1 MAAMHD
7 STFLDSRDF
16 ARIARAIRYIDANF
30 RTQPRLAAIAAQA
43 RLSEFHFN
51 RLFRRW
57 AGITPKQYLGFV
69 TARAA
74 RAALA
79 STPSVLE
86 ASFAVGLSGPSRLHD
101 LIVTL
106 DGVTP
111 GELKGGG
118 FGLRLDCGFS
128 DTPFGRALL
137 ASTARGVSHLSFVDP
152 GEASA
157 PPSRSSRRSG
167 RRRSSR
173 RDDEAAAALAAR
185 IWDAPA
191 RAAAPLRL
199 AVRGTN
205 FQLKVWQ
212 ALLET
217 RATGPTSYQAL
228 AGAAGVAGG
237 ARAVGNAVG
246 SNPVAWLI
254 PCHNVLHEGRHA
266 RAAIAGGPNASAP
279 CSPGRP
285 CTRRPR
291 AASVWSRPPL
301 PEGHPLRHNRVRPA
315 STYAGPASRDVRR
328 QTLVI

>member
-30 RTQPRLAAIAAQA
+30 RAQPRLATVAAQA

-57 AGITPKQYLGFV
+57 AGVTPKQYLAFV

-101 LIVTL
+101 LMVTL

-118 FGLRLDCGFS
+118 FGLQLDCGFS

-137 ASTARGVSHLSFVDP
+137 ASTTRGVSHLSFVEP
-152 GEASA
+152 GGERAALAQLSA
-157 PPSRSSRRSG
+157 QWPQAQL
-167 RRRSSR
+167 R
-173 RDDEAAAALAAR
+173 RDDPAAAALAAR

-191 RAAAPLRL
+191 HAAAPLRL

-205 FQLKVWQ
+205 FQLKVWE

-217 RATGPTSYQAL
+217 HATGPTSYQAL
-228 AGAAGVAGG
+228 AGAAGAAGG

-254 PCHNVLHEGRHA
+254 PCHNVLLKDGSLGGYRWGA
-266 RAAIAGGPNASAP
+266 DRKRAMLAWQ
-279 CSPGRP
+279 
-285 CTRRPR
+285 TLHPR
-291 AASVWSRPPL
+291 APDSVRLGAAVSP
-301 PEGHPLRHNRVRPA
+301 
-315 STYAGPASRDVRR
+315 
-328 QTLVI
+328 

>member
-1 MAAMHD
+1 MVAMHD
-7 STFLDSRDF
+7 SSFLDSRDF

-30 RTQPRLAAIAAQA
+30 RAQPRLGAIAAQA

-57 AGITPKQYLGFV
+57 AGVTPKQYLAFV

-74 RAALA
+74 RAALV

-101 LIVTL
+101 LMVTL

-111 GELKGGG
+111 GELKDGG
-118 FGLRLDCGFS
+118 FGLQLDCGFS

-137 ASTARGVSHLSFVDP
+137 ASTTRGVSHLSFVEP
-152 GEASA
+152 GSERAA
-157 PPSRSSRRSG
+157 LAELTAQWPQAQLV
-167 RRRSSR
+167 
-173 RDDEAAAALAAR
+173 RDDEAAAALAER

-217 RATGPTSYQAL
+217 HATGPTSYQAL
-228 AGAAGVAGG
+228 AGAAGVAGA
-237 ARAVGNAVG
+237 ARAVGNALG
-246 SNPVAWLI
+246 SNPVAWLV
-254 PCHNVLHEGRHA
+254 PCHNVLLKDGSLGGYRWGADRKRAMLAWQALHA
-266 RAAIAGGPNASAP
+266 PAP
-279 CSPGRP
+279 
-285 CTRRPR
+285 
-291 AASVWSRPPL
+291 
-301 PEGHPLRHNRVRPA
+301 NRVRMGA
-315 STYAGPASRDVRR
+315 AAAH
-328 QTLVI
+328 